1 MEEHPHRG
9 NGEGGEG
16 GWNMEFVEWRSGR
29 GISFEMKMNKM
40 INTKKEGTS
49 VAADLRGSTQRMSQS
64 NAVERR
70 LILPLVDCTELGL

>member
-1 MEEHPHRG
+1 
-9 NGEGGEG
+9 
-16 GWNMEFVEWRSGR
+16 
-29 GISFEMKMNKM
+29 M